1 MLIRMRNSFVKR
13 ILSQRGSGI
22 AVVVFGV
29 VVMLVFIFLA
39 MNIMNAGLI
48 EQGYNNLRDAVMSAS
63 TGSVIHLLLEQNST
77 QAGLTQMST
86 QNTTIT
92 YDPYLQLALGY
103 IINYDNIGA
112 NINSST
118 IGIEKNNFIKLDHKR
133 VINSTLQ
140 LLKDNVLNGADI
152 GDTNKYQILMF
163 FIEPNYNDIYKKS
176 FNVIWYTNG
185 APNTGIIE
193 GPIEGNS
200 MQGIYD
206 ELVNR
211 ISSIVNTKIGKNTNY
226 RIELNS
232 QGLSDK
238 ELVHKMETRP
248 YYLIVVKDFAL
259 PTIFGVTTQDDGSFL
274 SLFGNSGRLSQ
285 PMCALQAGQIER
297 KIN

>member
-1 MLIRMRNSFVKR
+1 MLIRMRNRLFKI
-13 ILSQRGSGI
+13 ILSQHGSGI
-22 AVVVFGV
+22 SVVAFGV
-29 VVMLVFIFLA
+29 VVMIVFIFTA

-77 QAGLTQMST
+77 QEGVKQQST
-86 QNTTIT
+86 QGTTIT

-112 NINSST
+112 NLDATT
-118 IGIEKNNFIKLDHKR
+118 IVIEKNNFIKLDHKR

-140 LLKDNVLNGADI
+140 LIKDNVLSGGNI
-152 GDTNKYQILMF
+152 SDTDKYQILMF

-176 FNVIWYTNG
+176 FNIIWYTNG
-185 APNTGIIE
+185 NPTNGTID
-193 GPIEGNS
+193 GPIEGSS
-200 MQGIYD
+200 MQGIYN

-211 ISSIVNTKIGKNTNY
+211 ISNIVNTKIGEFTTY
-226 RIELNS
+226 TIELNS
-232 QGLSDK
+232 TELSDA
-238 ELVHKMETRP
+238 ELVHRMETRP

-259 PTIFGVTTQDDGSFL
+259 PTLFGVSTQEEGSFL
-274 SLFGNSGRLSQ
+274 SVFGNSGRLTQ

-297 KIN
+297 KID